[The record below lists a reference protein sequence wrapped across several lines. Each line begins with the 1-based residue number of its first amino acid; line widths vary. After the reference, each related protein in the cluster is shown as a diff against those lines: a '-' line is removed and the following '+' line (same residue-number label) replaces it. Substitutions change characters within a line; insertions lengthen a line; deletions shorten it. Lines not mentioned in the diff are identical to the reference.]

1 MKLIACYIDNFG
13 KFSNAHFS
21 FDGGLTEILQENGE
35 GKTTLAAFLRAMLYG
50 MPTDGKNSKDYG
62 DRPKYNPFQGG
73 KYGGTLDVE
82 WQGKRY
88 KILRTFDQKTETK
101 DSYSVLDERGKPCS
115 DLGEVP
121 GFTMFGLSRKGFE
134 RTAYITWEKETID
147 LKEGI
152 GERLCGLVADSSV
165 GYDKAKKLLE
175 DKLKSYQSI
184 NRKTVNGLLVY
195 TGFIPETEE
204 KIRQKQAEIY
214 ETEALESSLLSVRE
228 AYAAAQADMQK
239 TSATLEEMR
248 SAELRCNQWETY
260 QGMLSTAQ
268 ESKAKADAYVAKYP
282 QGFPD
287 KETVKGLKD
296 AVQKRTKARV
306 RLENRAFPKQVEL
319 QAKEEQFASGIPS
332 REKLENIG
340 LLADKY
346 YASVNAT
353 IPAATAQKPKKKG
366 VWLGLTVLAAAFAA
380 VGAVLLGSL
389 PSVGAILLALG
400 VVGAA
405 IGASGLM
412 RAPAPVAQVA
422 PAYSQEQ
429 YALAERLRA
438 SFEEYGIRNTDYN
451 AALRELKEGM
461 KTLQALRAEKEKYE
475 QETAELKA
483 DEAKYSSAVAAVFQQ
498 YCLTE
503 ETYEDAA
510 NAAAAYS
517 EYLEDWRLKSAKAE
531 DYRQKNGVTD
541 EPQVG
546 GDIESAKAA
555 FALAQSRVK
564 EYGDKMQELE
574 GRLALLPKLKNE
586 LTELREKLQGYTEE
600 RFLVDTAIQSLLAAD
615 SQLKDTYLTPM
626 QTSFVRFAKA
636 MGAEWVDDVLLDENL
651 QVKLEQKGQP
661 YRVEHLSDGQRALAA
676 LCLRLA
682 LLENMY
688 EGEMPFCILDDPFVH
703 LDAKHLHEVQRGLN
717 ALAEKMQIV
726 YFTCHNSRSMLGE

>member
-21 FDGGLTEILQENGE
+21 FDAGLTEILQENGE

-50 MPTDGKNSKDYG
+50 MPTDKKGAADYG

-82 WQGKRY
+82 WQEKRY
-88 KILRTFDQKTETK
+88 KILRAFDQKTETK
-101 DSYSVLDERGKPCS
+101 DSYSVLDERGKPCN
-115 DLGEVP
+115 DLGEIP
-121 GFTMFGLSRKGFE
+121 GFTMFGLSRDGFD
-134 RTAYITWEKETID
+134 RTAYITWKQMDID
-147 LKEGI
+147 LKNGI
-152 GERLCGLVADSSV
+152 GERLCGLVSDSSV

-175 DKLKSYQSI
+175 DKAKSYHSG
-184 NRKTVNGLLVY
+184 RKSGGIY

-214 ETEALESSLLSVRE
+214 ETEALETSLLSVRE
-228 AYAAAQADMQK
+228 AFAVAKKDAEKA
-239 TSATLEEMR
+239 SAELEEMR
-248 SAELRCNQWETY
+248 SAEKRRIQWETY
-260 QGMLSTAQ
+260 QQMLLVAQ
-268 ESKAKADAYVAKYP
+268 ESKAKADVLSAKYP

-287 KETVKGLKD
+287 KETVKALKA
-296 AVQKRTKARV
+296 AVQKRTTARV
-306 RLENRAFPKQVEL
+306 RLENRVFPKQLEL
-319 QAKEEQFASGIPS
+319 QTKEEQFASGIPS
-332 REKLENIG
+332 QEKLESIG
-340 LLADKY
+340 LLTDKY
-346 YASVNAT
+346 YALENPT
-353 IPAATAQKPKKKG
+353 TPAVAVEKPKKKG
-366 VWLGLTVLAAAFAA
+366 AWLGLTFLSAAFAA

-438 SFEEYGIRNTDYN
+438 FFEEYGIRNSDYN
-451 AALRELKEGM
+451 AAIRELKEGI
-461 KTLQALRAEKEKYE
+461 KTLQSLRAEKEKYE
-475 QETAELKA
+475 QETAALKA
-483 DEAKYSSAVAAVFQQ
+483 DEVKHSSVVDGVFQQ
-498 YCLTE
+498 YALTE

-510 NAAAAYS
+510 VAADGYA
-517 EYLEDWRLKSAKAE
+517 EYLEDWRVKSAKAE
-531 DYRQKNGVTD
+531 DYRQKNGVME
-541 EPQVG
+541 EPQIA
-546 GDIESAKAA
+546 GDIESVKAVLA
-555 FALAQSRVK
+555 AAQSRVK
-564 EYGDKMQELE
+564 EYGDTMQTLE

-586 LTELREKLQGYTEE
+586 LTDLQEKLQGYDEE
-600 RFLVDTAIQSLLAAD
+600 RLLVELAMQSLLAAD

-688 EGEMPFCILDDPFVH
+688 EGELPFCILDDPFVH
-703 LDAKHLHEVQRGLN
+703 LDAKHLQEVQKGLN

-726 YFTCHNSRSMLGE
+726 YFTCHSARSMLEE

>member
-21 FDGGLTEILQENGE
+21 FDAGLTEILQENGE

-50 MPTDGKNSKDYG
+50 MPTDKKGAADYG

-82 WQGKRY
+82 WQKKRY

-101 DSYSVLDERGKPCS
+101 DSYSVLDERGKPCG
-115 DLGEVP
+115 DLGEIP
-121 GFTMFGLSRKGFE
+121 GFTMFGLSRDGFD
-134 RTAYITWEKETID
+134 RTAYITWKQMDID
-147 LKEGI
+147 LKNGI
-152 GERLCGLVADSSV
+152 GERLCGLVSDSSV

-175 DKLKSYQSI
+175 EKAKSYHSG
-184 NRKTVNGLLVY
+184 RKSGGVY

-214 ETEALESSLLSVRE
+214 ETEALETSLLSVRE
-228 AYAAAQADMQK
+228 AYAAAQAEMQK
-239 TSATLEEMR
+239 MSATLEEMR
-248 SAELRCNQWETY
+248 SAELRRNQWETY
-260 QGMLSTAQ
+260 QQMLLVAQ
-268 ESKAKADAYVAKYP
+268 ESKAKADAYKAKYP

-306 RLENRAFPKQVEL
+306 RLENRVFPKQLEL
-319 QAKEEQFASGIPS
+319 QTKEEQFASGIPS
-332 REKLENIG
+332 QEKLESIG
-340 LLADKY
+340 LLTDKY
-346 YASVNAT
+346 YAFENPT
-353 IPAATAQKPKKKG
+353 PPAVAVQKLKKKG
-366 VWLGLTVLAAAFAA
+366 AWLGLTFLSAAFAA

-412 RAPAPVAQVA
+412 RTPAPVAQVA

-438 SFEEYGIRNTDYN
+438 FFEEYGIRNSDYN
-451 AALRELKEGM
+451 AAIRELKEGI
-461 KTLQALRAEKEKYE
+461 KTLQSLRAEKEKYE
-475 QETAELKA
+475 QETAALKA
-483 DEAKYSSAVAAVFQQ
+483 DEAKHSSVVDGVFQQ
-498 YCLTE
+498 YALTE

-510 NAAAAYS
+510 VAADGYA
-517 EYLEDWRLKSAKAE
+517 EYLEDWRVKSAKAE
-531 DYRQKNGVTD
+531 DYRQKNSVTE
-541 EPQVG
+541 EPQIA
-546 GDIESAKAA
+546 GDIESVKAVLA
-555 FALAQSRVK
+555 AAQSRVK
-564 EYGDKMQELE
+564 EYGDTMQTLE
-574 GRLALLPKLKNE
+574 ERLALLPKLKNE
-586 LTELREKLQGYTEE
+586 LTDLQEKLQGYDEE
-600 RFLVDTAIQSLLAAD
+600 RLLVELAMQSLLAAD

-688 EGEMPFCILDDPFVH
+688 DGELPFYILDDPFVH
-703 LDAKHLHEVQRGLN
+703 LDAKHLQEVQKGLN

-726 YFTCHNSRSMLGE
+726 YFTCHSARSMLEE